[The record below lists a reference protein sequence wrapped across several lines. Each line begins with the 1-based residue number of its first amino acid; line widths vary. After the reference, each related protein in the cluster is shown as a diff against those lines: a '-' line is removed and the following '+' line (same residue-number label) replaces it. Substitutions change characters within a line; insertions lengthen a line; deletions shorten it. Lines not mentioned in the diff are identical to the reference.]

1 MEFFEKLLHM
11 QNQRFEKFRV
21 WIEGVPRMS
30 TLELKNANDD
40 YYFAMLRETK
50 ELFEIPL
57 AVGKTDNSI
66 FAGKLVNGYTS
77 AMCSSLASRFYA
89 NKLESNYT

>member
-50 ELFEIPL
+50 ELFEI
-57 AVGKTDNSI
+57 
-66 FAGKLVNGYTS
+66 
-77 AMCSSLASRFYA
+77 
-89 NKLESNYT
+89 